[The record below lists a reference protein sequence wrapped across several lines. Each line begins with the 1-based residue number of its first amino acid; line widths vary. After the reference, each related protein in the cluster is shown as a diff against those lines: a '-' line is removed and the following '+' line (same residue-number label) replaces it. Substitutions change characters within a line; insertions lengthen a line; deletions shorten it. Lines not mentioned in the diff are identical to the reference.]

1 LNDKHTL
8 TLITSFEDLKIPF
21 CDYRSTNM
29 PKRGLTYDGNADM
42 LEDIGQQLVRRYN
55 AYTARL
61 SWTHS
66 TSSAEDTTR

>member
-1 LNDKHTL
+1 
-8 TLITSFEDLKIPF
+8 
-21 CDYRSTNM
+21 M

-42 LEDIGQQLVRRYN
+42 PEDIGQQLVRRYN